1 MLQRRTGLSK
11 TQIANW
17 IVNARRRGKLQPKR
31 SLCTQSPQTA
41 STGPIDIPRRP
52 DTPAVKGSSSSQD
65 PLQRWVDSPPED
77 EPASVVAIARAMHSK
92 RWDAP
97 SAPFASNYSPTTQEG
112 IFSNDSSASSAGTSS
127 AGSFTYSHSSGGSFQ
142 VSTFNSLNQING
154 RRRRRKRVLP
164 SRSNQRTSLIVPL
177 KPYQCTFCP
186 ETFKTKHDWQRHE
199 KSFHLSLEMWICTPD
214 EPRVINPKTQQ
225 LCCVFCGLPDPD
237 DAHLEKH
244 HHGNVC
250 KMRKLEERTFYRKDH
265 LNQHLKLVH
274 NAMFLNWSMANWKIV
289 KSEIRSRCGFC
300 GIIMNDWTD
309 RTDHLAEHF
318 KSGKT
323 MADWHGDWGFDPSV
337 LEMLTNSIPPYLIE
351 NEQQSPFPFLAS
363 VAPTES
369 PRNAYELITLEL
381 AYFMANHE
389 EKSNTFPKDRDIQV
403 EACRIIYASEVL
415 STQRDIAAE
424 SSWLR
429 DLVMSSDE
437 IASSAR
443 FAPLRRR
450 AENKSAVLKINGK
463 DNLFEQCPLEV
474 QLNDFV
480 HVKVFRNM
488 AVSNEM
494 LQEEACHIIRRMEKA
509 SILPCRY
516 PADWLMRLVKSSTG
530 WLSNFR
536 QRAHL
541 PPYVDADV
549 PVDLIQV
556 TAGNID
562 IYTGLER
569 YLGDYIDSR
578 RAIGIEPSSEEL
590 ERKAHSFI
598 YQDGLHNDK
607 VDNSEWAANFK
618 RRHDQIRHGTTA
630 VGTLSPGL
638 SLHEVVPPNEPQP
651 NLEMQPNDGSGSP
664 VLFEDLMTNTFFL
677 NDTDCYRR
685 LAQEL
690 TRFVTSTMSPNNP
703 NQHVPT
709 DAEIQYQARW
719 IMFDR

>member
-1 MLQRRTGLSK
+1 
-11 TQIANW
+11 
-17 IVNARRRGKLQPKR
+17 
-31 SLCTQSPQTA
+31 
-41 STGPIDIPRRP
+41 
-52 DTPAVKGSSSSQD
+52 
-65 PLQRWVDSPPED
+65 
-77 EPASVVAIARAMHSK
+77 
-92 RWDAP
+92 
-97 SAPFASNYSPTTQEG
+97 
-112 IFSNDSSASSAGTSS
+112 
-127 AGSFTYSHSSGGSFQ
+127 
-142 VSTFNSLNQING
+142 
-154 RRRRRKRVLP
+154 
-164 SRSNQRTSLIVPL
+164 
-177 KPYQCTFCP
+177 
-186 ETFKTKHDWQRHE
+186 
-199 KSFHLSLEMWICTPD
+199 
-214 EPRVINPKTQQ
+214 
-225 LCCVFCGLPDPD
+225 
-237 DAHLEKH
+237 
-244 HHGNVC
+244 
-250 KMRKLEERTFYRKDH
+250 
-265 LNQHLKLVH
+265 
-274 NAMFLNWSMANWKIV
+274 
-289 KSEIRSRCGFC
+289 
-300 GIIMNDWTD
+300 
-309 RTDHLAEHF
+309 
-318 KSGKT
+318 
-323 MADWHGDWGFDPSV
+323 
-337 LEMLTNSIPPYLIE
+337 
-351 NEQQSPFPFLAS
+351 
-363 VAPTES
+363 
-369 PRNAYELITLEL
+369 
-381 AYFMANHE
+381 MANHE
-389 EKSNTFPKDRDIQV
+389 EKTNTFPKDRDIQV

-541 PPYVDADV
+541 PPYVDADA

-569 YLGDYIDSR
+569 YLGDYTDSR
-578 RAIGIEPSSEEL
+578 RAIGIEQSSEEL

-618 RRHDQIRHGTTA
+618 GRHDQIHHGTTA

-664 VLFEDLMTNTFFL
+664 GLFEDLMTNTFFL